1 MKLFTPKKK
10 TIKNLRRKK
19 INPHK
24 FWNIFVAVF
33 MMSLIV
39 TIGGMTL
46 FFTKT
51 VQSLDAVVLP
61 RLDVGKRPVQ
71 KIRQRVERAEKAVI
85 DRVGEPEVV
94 VEEAAPEDAP
104 LENDSSVDE

>member
-19 INPHK
+19 VNPHK
-24 FWNIFVAVF
+24 FWNMFVVVF
-33 MMSLIV
+33 MMGLII
-39 TIGGMTL
+39 TIVGMTL

-61 RLDVGKRPVQ
+61 RLDVGKRPVE
-71 KIRQRVERAEKAVI
+71 KIRQRVERAEKAVVG
-85 DRVGEPEVV
+85 RVGETVV
-94 VEEAAPEDAP
+94 VEEVVPAET
-104 LENDSSVDE
+104 EE